1 MEALTQLIDIF
12 LNLDKHLEAIVSQYG
27 LLTYLVLFLI
37 IFCETGL
44 VVTPF
49 LPGDSL
55 LFAAGAISSLG
66 SLSLW
71 WLLALLIVAAI
82 LGDTVNYW
90 VGHFLGRRLLNAK
103 RFKVIKPEH
112 LDYTHE
118 FFEKYG
124 GKTIIIARFVP
135 IVRTLAPFVAGLGSM
150 TYGRFMSYNIIGGVA
165 WVVICTVAG
174 YLFGQLP
181 FVKEH
186 FELVVLAIIALSL
199 LPAIWEMYSARK
211 RRRQGQA
218 AAPVDLPSD

>member
-12 LNLDKHLEAIVSQYG
+12 LNLDKHLEAIVGQYG
-27 LLTYLVLFLI
+27 VLTYLVLFLI

-55 LFAAGAISSLG
+55 LFAAGAIASLG

-71 WLLALLIVAAI
+71 WLLALLIIAAI

-90 VGHFLGRRLLNAK
+90 VGHFLGRRLLNAR
-103 RFKVIKPEH
+103 RFKVIRPEH

-150 TYGRFMSYNIIGGVA
+150 TYGRFMSYNVIGGVA
-165 WVVICTVAG
+165 WVVICTAAG

-199 LPAIWEMYSARK
+199 VPAVWEMVNARK
-211 RRRQGQA
+211 RRRVA
-218 AAPVDLPSD
+218 AHLPSD

>member
-12 LNLDKHLEAIVSQYG
+12 LNLDKHLEAIVGQYG
-27 LLTYLVLFLI
+27 GLTYLVLFLI

-55 LFAAGAISSLG
+55 LFAAGAIASLG

-71 WLLALLIVAAI
+71 WLLFLLMVAAI

-103 RFKVIKPEH
+103 RFKVIRPEH
-112 LDYTHE
+112 LEYTHE

-150 TYGRFMSYNIIGGVA
+150 TYGRFMSYNVIGGVA

-199 LPAIWEMYSARK
+199 VPAIWEMYNARK
-211 RRRQGQA
+211 RRRVA
-218 AAPVDLPSD
+218 AHLPSD

>member
-12 LNLDKHLEAIVSQYG
+12 LNLDKHLEGIVSQYG

-55 LFAAGAISSLG
+55 LFAAGAIASLG

-71 WLLALLIVAAI
+71 WLLILLIVAAI

-90 VGHFLGRRLLNAK
+90 VGHFLGRRLLSST
-103 RFKVIKPEH
+103 RFKVIKKEH

-199 LPAIWEMYSARK
+199 VPAIWEMAAARK
-211 RRRQGQA
+211 RRRQA
-218 AAPVDLPSD
+218 ALNLPSD

>member
-1 MEALTQLIDIF
+1 MEALTHLVDIF
-12 LNLDKHLEAIVSQYG
+12 LNLDKHLEAIVGQYG
-27 LLTYLVLFLI
+27 GLTYLVLFLI

-55 LFAAGAISSLG
+55 LFAAGAIASLG
-66 SLSLW
+66 SLNLW
-71 WLLALLIVAAI
+71 WLLVLLMIAAV

-90 VGHFLGRRLLNAK
+90 VGHFLGKRLLEARRL
-103 RFKVIKPEH
+103 RVIKPEH

-150 TYGRFMSYNIIGGVA
+150 TYGRFMSYNVIGGVA
-165 WVVICTVAG
+165 WVTICTVAG

-181 FVKEH
+181 FVKQH

-199 LPAIWEMYSARK
+199 VPAVWEMVNARK
-211 RRRQGQA
+211 RRRA
-218 AAPVDLPSD
+218 AAAER

>member
-1 MEALTQLIDIF
+1 MDALTQLIDIF
-12 LNLDKHLEAIVSQYG
+12 LNLDEHLRVILEQYG
-27 LLTYLVLFLI
+27 AWTYLLLFLI

-55 LFAAGAISSLG
+55 LFAAGAFASLG
-66 SLSLW
+66 SLSLA
-71 WLLALLIVAAI
+71 WLLVLLTVAAI
-82 LGDTVNYW
+82 VGDTVNYW

-103 RFKVIKPEH
+103 RFKVIRPEH
-112 LDYTHE
+112 LTYTHE

-150 TYGRFMSYNIIGGVA
+150 TYGRFMSYNVIGGVA

-181 FVKEH
+181 FVKKN

-199 LPAIWEMYSARK
+199 VPAVWEMYNARN
-211 RRRQGQA
+211 RRRRA
-218 AAPVDLPSD
+218 AQLPSD

>member
-1 MEALTQLIDIF
+1 MEALTQLVDIF
-12 LNLDKHLEAIVSQYG
+12 LNLDKHLEAIVGQYG
-27 LLTYLVLFLI
+27 VLTYLVLFLI

-55 LFAAGAISSLG
+55 LFAAGAIASLG
-66 SLSLW
+66 SLNLW
-71 WLLALLIVAAI
+71 WLLALLIIAAV

-90 VGHFLGRRLLNAK
+90 VGHFLGRRLLNAR
-103 RFKVIKPEH
+103 RFKVIKQEH

-150 TYGRFMSYNIIGGVA
+150 TYGRFMSYNVIGGVA

-199 LPAIWEMYSARK
+199 VPAVWEMVNARRRK
-211 RRRQGQA
+211 RQA
-218 AAPVDLPSD
+218 RPLPSD

>member
-1 MEALTQLIDIF
+1 MEALTHLVDIF
-12 LNLDKHLEAIVSQYG
+12 LNLDKHLQAIVGQYG
-27 LLTYLVLFLI
+27 GLTYLVLFLI

-55 LFAAGAISSLG
+55 LFAAGAIASLG
-66 SLSLW
+66 SLNLW
-71 WLLALLIVAAI
+71 WLLGLLMLAAI

-90 VGHFLGRRLLNAK
+90 VGHFLGRRLLEA
-103 RFKVIKPEH
+103 RRLRVIKPEH
-112 LDYTHE
+112 LEYTHE

-150 TYGRFMSYNIIGGVA
+150 TYGRFMSYNVIGGVA
-165 WVVICTVAG
+165 WVTVCTLAG
-174 YLFGQLP
+174 YLFGQFP
-181 FVKEH
+181 FVKQH

-199 LPAIWEMYSARK
+199 VPAVWEVVNA
-211 RRRQGQA
+211 RRRRRA
-218 AAPVDLPSD
+218 AAARPL

>member
-12 LNLDKHLEAIVSQYG
+12 LNLDKHLEVIVGQYG
-27 LLTYLVLFLI
+27 GLTYLVLFLI

-55 LFAAGAISSLG
+55 LFAAGAIASLG
-66 SLSLW
+66 SLSLT
-71 WLLALLIVAAI
+71 LLLVLLVVAAV

-90 VGHFLGRRLLNAK
+90 VGHHLGRRLLNAT
-103 RFKVIKPEH
+103 RFRVIKPEH
-112 LDYTHE
+112 LAYTHE

-150 TYGRFMSYNIIGGVA
+150 TYGRFMSYNVIGGVA

-174 YLFGQLP
+174 FLFGQLP
-181 FVKEH
+181 FVKKH
-186 FELVVLAIIALSL
+186 FELVVLAIIVLSL
-199 LPAIWEMYSARK
+199 VPALWEMYRARSLK
-211 RRRQGQA
+211 RRPPTPEQL
-218 AAPVDLPSD
+218 DLSSK

>member
-1 MEALTQLIDIF
+1 MEALSQLVDIF
-12 LNLDKHLEAIVSQYG
+12 LHLDKHLEAIVSQYG
-27 LLTYLVLFLI
+27 GLTYLVLFLI

-55 LFAAGAISSLG
+55 LFAAGAIASLG
-66 SLSLW
+66 PLNLW
-71 WLLALLIVAAI
+71 WLLVLLMIAAI

-103 RFKVIKPEH
+103 RFKVIKQEH

-150 TYGRFMSYNIIGGVA
+150 TYGRFMSYNVIGGVA
-165 WVVICTVAG
+165 WVAICTVAG

-181 FVKEH
+181 FVKQH

-199 LPAIWEMYSARK
+199 VPMVWELVNA
-211 RRRQGQA
+211 RRRRRA
-218 AAPVDLPSD
+218 ATAE

>member
-1 MEALTQLIDIF
+1 MLSTILDVF
-12 LNLDKHLEAIVSQYG
+12 LHLDRHLAEFVQAHGAWTYGMLFTIV
-27 LLTYLVLFLI
+27 FL
-37 IFCETGL
+37 ETGV

-55 LFAAGAISSLG
+55 LFAAGAIAFLG

-112 LDYTHE
+112 LAYTHE

-150 TYGRFMSYNIIGGVA
+150 TYGRFMSYNVIGGVA

-199 LPAIWEMYSARK
+199 VPAIWEMVNARK
-211 RRRQGQA
+211 RRRMA
-218 AAPVDLPSD
+218 AHLPSD

>member
-1 MEALTQLIDIF
+1 MEALTHLVDIF
-12 LNLDKHLEAIVSQYG
+12 LNLDKHLQAIVGQYG
-27 LLTYLVLFLI
+27 GLTYLVLFLI

-55 LFAAGAISSLG
+55 LFAAGAIASLG
-66 SLSLW
+66 SLNLYT
-71 WLLALLIVAAI
+71 LLGLLMVAAI

-90 VGHFLGRRLLNAK
+90 VGHFLGRRLLAAK
-103 RFKVIKPEH
+103 RLKVIKQEH

-150 TYGRFMSYNIIGGVA
+150 TYGRFMSYNVIGGVA
-165 WVVICTVAG
+165 WVTLCTVAG

-181 FVKEH
+181 FVKQH

-199 LPAIWEMYSARK
+199 VPMAWELVNA
-211 RRRQGQA
+211 RRRRA
-218 AAPVDLPSD
+218 AARQSSV

>member
-12 LNLDKHLEAIVSQYG
+12 LNLDKHLEAIVGQYG
-27 LLTYLVLFLI
+27 VLTYLVLFLI

-55 LFAAGAISSLG
+55 LFAAGAIASLG
-66 SLSLW
+66 SLNLW
-71 WLLALLIVAAI
+71 WLLVLLMIAAV

-90 VGHFLGRRLLNAK
+90 VGHFLGRRLLNAR
-103 RFKVIKPEH
+103 RFKVIKQEH

-150 TYGRFMSYNIIGGVA
+150 TYGRFMSYNVIGGVA
-165 WVVICTVAG
+165 WVLICTVAG
-174 YLFGQLP
+174 YLFGQLS

-186 FELVVLAIIALSL
+186 FEIVVLAIIALSL
-199 LPAIWEMYSARK
+199 VPAVWEMVNARK
-211 RRRQGQA
+211 RKRQTR
-218 AAPVDLPSD
+218 PLPSD